1 MLHENLKALRK
12 QKGLTQEELA
22 IRLNVVRQ
30 TVSKWEKG
38 RSVPDA
44 DILAQIAEVLDV
56 SVSNLLGSA
65 LPADEQ
71 EADSIA
77 TQLIRL
83 NEQYSIRNRRGK
95 LILKV
100 ILAVLIGLALLNV
113 ALVLLGFL
121 NFLAPPSN
129 DTSEVLSAIQ
139 S

>member
-56 SVSNLLGSA
+56 SVSDLLGSA

-71 EADSIA
+71 ETDSIA

-83 NEQYSIRNRRGK
+83 NEQYAIRNRRGK

-121 NFLAPPSN
+121 NFLSPPSN
-129 DTSEVLSAIQ
+129 GTSEVLSAIL

>member
-83 NEQYSIRNRRGK
+83 NEQYAIRNRRGK

-100 ILAVLIGLALLNV
+100 ILAVLIGLALLNIM
-113 ALVLLGFL
+113 LVLLGFL
-121 NFLAPPSN
+121 NFLSLPSN
-129 DTSEVLSAIQ
+129 GTSEVLSAIL

>member
-12 QKGLTQEELA
+12 RKGLTQEELA

-44 DILAQIAEVLDV
+44 DILAKIAEVLDV
-56 SVSNLLGSA
+56 SVSDLLGSA

-83 NEQYSIRNRRGK
+83 NEQYAIRNRRGK

-100 ILAVLIGLALLNV
+100 ILAVLIGLVLLNIV
-113 ALVLLGFL
+113 LVLLGFL
-121 NFLAPPSN
+121 NFLSPPSN
-129 DTSEVLSAIQ
+129 GTAEVLSAIL